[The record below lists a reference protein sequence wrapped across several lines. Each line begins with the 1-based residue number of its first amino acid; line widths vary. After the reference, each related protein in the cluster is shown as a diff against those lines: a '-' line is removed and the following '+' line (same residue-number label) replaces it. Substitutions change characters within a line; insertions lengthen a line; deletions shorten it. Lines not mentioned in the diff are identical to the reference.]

1 MKVWLPALLL
11 VSLFLGSCKDGA
23 APAASALDELDLMSH
38 GLPIKIKAPTGAKVV
53 ADDMGF
59 IKDVTV
65 KGEGKYFLQILGS
78 EMTTTDLSA
87 VVNSQKED
95 AKNSP
100 FFSEIVSEDEN
111 GFIFK
116 KQITPDRTN
125 YDFRSVKIQGDQEYV
140 FQMGMMGSFSLDE
153 VKTMY
158 AAVK

>member
-1 MKVWLPALLL
+1 MKFCLASLFFV
-11 VSLFLGSCKDGA
+11 VLFLGSCKDGA
-23 APAASALDELDLMSH
+23 APTSNLNDLDLMSH
-38 GLPIKIKAPTGAKVV
+38 GLPIKIKAPADSKVV
-53 ADDMGF
+53 AEDMGF

-65 KGEGKYFLQILGS
+65 KGEGNYFLQILGS
-78 EMTTTDLSA
+78 ELSTTDITA

-100 FFSEIVSEDEN
+100 FFAEIVSEDEN

-116 KQITPDRTN
+116 KQITPDRIN
-125 YDFRSVKIQGDQEYV
+125 YDFRSIKIQGDQEYI
-140 FQMGMMGSFSLDE
+140 FQTGMMGNFSLDE